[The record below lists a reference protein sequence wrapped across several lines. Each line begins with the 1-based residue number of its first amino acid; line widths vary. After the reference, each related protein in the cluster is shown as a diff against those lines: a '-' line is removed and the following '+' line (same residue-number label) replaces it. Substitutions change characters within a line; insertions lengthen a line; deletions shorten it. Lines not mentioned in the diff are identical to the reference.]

1 MIIIIFDDVNK
12 EKRINKVN
20 SIGRVKNNSNDL
32 FFFYTLPNRV
42 RSGNGIKYFE
52 KSPTF

>member
-32 FFFYTLPNRV
+32 FFFIHYLIGFAVAT
-42 RSGNGIKYFE
+42 E
-52 KSPTF
+52 